1 MRRSWPP
8 SSTSPGSSRSDAGL
22 YCGAVGWVDA
32 DRAEGELNVAIRTFW
47 VEGDQLCLG
56 TGGAITWDSDRRRR
70 VGRDR
75 AQGQA
80 PAGGGLARRRSAR
93 SAAAGRGGAMS
104 ERPHH
109 GVVRRRLV
117 APDAVA
123 VRLDDHGFT
132 IGDGVFETLLVRAG
146 HPTFWARHAARLARS
161 LSVTG
166 MAPVDEQLVAGAVR
180 AVLDASGLTDAR
192 LRITVSSGPGPAGLR
207 RGPRPSILVTAAP
220 LATPGA
226 GASGGAAPVDVVTF
240 PWARN
245 ERSPLA
251 GVKST
256 SYAEAAALQ
265 SRLDATGAGDAL
277 LGDTQGR
284 LSEALTAN
292 VFVDARRPAPHPRHR
307 LRVPRRHR
315 ARGPARGRPGR
326 GGPHPARP
334 PRRGPRGVPHV
345 VGGGGAPD
353 RARSTAGRCPW
364 SDGPM
369 AEAALGAFR
378 GGRGRRDR
386 RGRRRRGRR
395 LGAG

>member
-1 MRRSWPP
+1 V
-8 SSTSPGSSRSDAGL
+8 SDDHTTA
-22 YCGAVGWVDA
+22 WFD
-32 DRAEGELNVAIRTFW
+32 GE
-47 VEGDQLCLG
+47 
-56 TGGAITWDSDRRRR
+56 
-70 VGRDR
+70 
-75 AQGQA
+75 
-80 PAGGGLARRRSAR
+80 
-93 SAAAGRGGAMS
+93 
-104 ERPHH
+104 
-109 GVVRRRLV
+109 LV

-146 HPTFWARHAARLARS
+146 HPTFWSRHAARLARS
-161 LSVTG
+161 LAATG
-166 MAPVDEQLVAGAVR
+166 MAPVDEHLVAGAVR

-207 RGPRPSILVTAAP
+207 RGPRPSVLVTATP

-226 GASGGAAPVDVVTF
+226 GASGGAAPVHVVTF

-292 VFVDARRPAPHPRHR
+292 VFVEIDGRRLTPGTDCGCLGGIVRELLLEAGLADEGHVPLDR
-307 LRVPRRHR
+307 LPEVGEAFLTSSVAGVRPI
-315 ARGPARGRPGR
+315 ASIDGRPL
-326 GGPHPARP
+326 A
-334 PRRGPRGVPHV
+334 V
-345 VGGGGAPD
+345 V
-353 RARSTAGRCPW
+353 
-364 SDGPM
+364 DGPM
-369 AEAALGAFR
+369 ALDALTAFRAAEAAEIERGASGFAVEP
-378 GGRGRRDR
+378 G
-386 RGRRRRGRR
+386 
-395 LGAG
+395 

>member
-1 MRRSWPP
+1 M
-8 SSTSPGSSRSDAGL
+8 SD
-22 YCGAVGWVDA
+22 
-32 DRAEGELNVAIRTFW
+32 DRTTAWFDG
-47 VEGDQLCLG
+47 
-56 TGGAITWDSDRRRR
+56 
-70 VGRDR
+70 
-75 AQGQA
+75 
-80 PAGGGLARRRSAR
+80 
-93 SAAAGRGGAMS
+93 
-104 ERPHH
+104 
-109 GVVRRRLV
+109 RLV
-117 APDAVA
+117 EPDAVA

-161 LSVTG
+161 LAATG

-207 RGPRPSILVTAAP
+207 RGPRPSVLVTAAP
-220 LATPGA
+220 LGTPGA

-277 LGDTQGR
+277 LGDTAGPAERGPHRQR
-284 LSEALTAN
+284 LRR
-292 VFVDARRPAPHPRHR
+292 ARRPASHPRHR

-315 ARGPARGRPGR
+315 AGGAARGRR
-326 GGPHPARP
+326 S
-334 PRRGPRGVPHV
+334 PRRATSLSTASATSARRSSRRRWPGC
-345 VGGGGAPD
+345 
-353 RARSTAGRCPW
+353 ARSRRSTGVRCPW
-364 SDGPM
+364 SAGPM
-369 AEAALGAFR
+369 AEAALAAFR
-378 GGRGRRDR
+378 AAEAAEIAAAAAGPPV
-386 RGRRRRGRR
+386 
-395 LGAG
+395 GAG

>member
-1 MRRSWPP
+1 MSD
-8 SSTSPGSSRSDAGL
+8 SRTTAWFDGK
-22 YCGAVGWVDA
+22 
-32 DRAEGELNVAIRTFW
+32 
-47 VEGDQLCLG
+47 
-56 TGGAITWDSDRRRR
+56 
-70 VGRDR
+70 
-75 AQGQA
+75 
-80 PAGGGLARRRSAR
+80 
-93 SAAAGRGGAMS
+93 
-104 ERPHH
+104 
-109 GVVRRRLV
+109 LV

-161 LSVTG
+161 LSITG
-166 MAPVDEQLVAGAVR
+166 MAMADEQVVAGAVR

-220 LATPGA
+220 LATTGA

-265 SRLDATGAGDAL
+265 ARLDATGAGDAL

-292 VFVDARRPAPHPRHR
+292 VFVDLGGRRVTPGTDCGCLGGIVREVLLEAGLAEEGHISLDGLDEVREAFLTSSVAGVRPI
-307 LRVPRRHR
+307 
-315 ARGPARGRPGR
+315 ASIDGRP
-326 GGPHPARP
+326 
-334 PRRGPRGVPHV
+334 VPV
-345 VGGGGAPD
+345 VGGPMAD
-353 RARSTAGRCPW
+353 AALTAFRA
-364 SDGPM
+364 
-369 AEAALGAFR
+369 AEAAEIAAAAAGPPVGA
-378 GGRGRRDR
+378 D
-386 RGRRRRGRR
+386 
-395 LGAG
+395 